1 MLSIGAYDMNPYIK
15 KINELDLKVIK
26 LQTENDKLRKLLSP
40 RQKRIAENKIIPIDQ
55 HPFRRFIHCI
65 VNHCSD
71 KFKVPTYMFERQG
84 KDHRVSRARQTAW
97 YLMKLHEDRIQ
108 LTEMGRFFGRN
119 WSTVASGIRRVESVV
134 TKHKQGIALSN
145 DELRQIETI
154 HSFGR

>member
-1 MLSIGAYDMNPYIK
+1 MNPYIK

-55 HPFRRFIHCI
+55 HPFKRFIHCI
-65 VNHCSD
+65 VNHCAD
-71 KFKVPTYMFERQG
+71 RFKVPSYMFERQG

-97 YLMKLHEDRIQ
+97 YLMRLHEDRIQ

-119 WSTVASGIRRVESVV
+119 WSTVAYGIRKVESVL
-134 TKHKQGIALSN
+134 TKHRQGIALTN
-145 DELRQIETI
+145 DELRQIEAI
-154 HSFGR
+154 HSFGRRQ